1 MTRHNNQDVP
11 ARLAIGSNP
20 ERNRRHNRRV
30 VLEAIRTPGAL
41 GRTEIGR
48 LTQLT
53 AQAVANIVDDLRRDN
68 FLIETG
74 RRRTGR
80 GQPPIQFAVNPDGPV
95 TVGVELAAD
104 HLTTVLLDLTGGIRA
119 QSSKPIAEQSP
130 RAMAKRVAR
139 EIARLRASMN
149 RPAPMLG
156 VGVVMPGPFEIE
168 GVASAGPGTLPGWHG
183 IDAAAVLAD
192 AIGEPVIIEN
202 DATAAAVG
210 ERLHGAGRAIE
221 DFCFVYFGVG
231 LGLGIV
237 QGGRPMRG
245 AFGNAGEIGLIPV
258 SGRNGRLAGA
268 LERFASPHALRE
280 RLATAGIAA
289 PDVAAIEA
297 LFQSGNPVLA
307 AWTEEAAD
315 YLAQLVV
322 MLENVL
328 DPETIVF
335 GGRLPDAVID
345 AIIAALDPLPPSI
358 ATRAMRAQP
367 RVRRGQTGQ
376 LTAALGA
383 AALPLFETVT
393 PRLNLAAT
401 PAGTETNQEPNRVDR
416 S

>member
-1 MTRHNNQDVP
+1 MTRHSNQDVP

-30 VLEAIRTPGAL
+30 VLEAVRTHGAL

-48 LTQLT
+48 LTRLT
-53 AQAVANIVDDLRRDN
+53 AQAVANIVDDLVREN
-68 FLIETG
+68 FLVETG
-74 RRRTGR
+74 RLRSGR

-104 HLTTVLLDLTGGIRA
+104 HLTTVLLDLTGSIRA

-130 RAMAKRVAR
+130 RAMARRVAR
-139 EIARLRASMN
+139 EIGRLRASVN

-168 GVASAGPGTLPGWHG
+168 GIASAGPGTLPGWHG
-183 IDAAAVLAD
+183 IDAAAVLAE
-192 AIGEPVIIEN
+192 AIGEAVIIEN

-245 AFGNAGEIGLIPV
+245 AFGNAGEIGLIPL
-258 SGRNGRLAGA
+258 SGRNGRVAGA

-280 RLATAGIAA
+280 RLAAAGVAA
-289 PDVAAIEA
+289 PDVATIEA
-297 LFQSGNPVLA
+297 LFQSGDPALA
-307 AWTEEAAD
+307 AWIGEAAD

-322 MLENVL
+322 TLENIL

-345 AIIAALDPLPPSI
+345 AIIAALEPLPPSI

-393 PRLNLAAT
+393 PRLHLAAT
-401 PAGTETNQEPNRVDR
+401 PAGAETNQEPSRADR